1 METFISHIVFTN
13 VDLPL
18 LGLPI
23 TDTVALFMEVLYS
36 KCSSLSISQMKHLG
50 YIWNMEEEKKTKSV
64 DPSLSDKLLKTSCVM
79 ISGEINKDLSD
90 DFAQRM
96 LVLDSESQDPITVYI
111 NSPGGDVDS
120 GFAIYDMIRFVRSEV
135 TVVGMGLVASAAAL
149 IYLSVP
155 KERRVA
161 FPNSTYLIHQPLS
174 QLKGTAI
181 EIDIYAKKLGE
192 LRIKLDKVIADAV
205 GKSVEDVSKDT
216 ERDHWLSAEEA
227 EAYGIVGRIIT
238 NKCDL

>member
-1 METFISHIVFTN
+1 M
-13 VDLPL
+13 
-18 LGLPI
+18 
-23 TDTVALFMEVLYS
+23 
-36 KCSSLSISQMKHLG
+36 G
-50 YIWNMEEEKKTKSV
+50 YIVSMEEKKTTAP
-64 DPSLSDKLLKTSCVM
+64 DPSLQDKLMKTRSVM
-79 ISGEINKDLSD
+79 ISGEINKDSAH

-120 GFAIYDMIRFVRSEV
+120 GFAIYDMIRFVESPV

-155 KERRVA
+155 AERRVA

-181 EIDIYAKKLGE
+181 ELEIYAQKLE
-192 LRIKLDKVIADAV
+192 ALRHKLDKVIAEAT
-205 GKSVEDVSKDT
+205 GASLEKVEADT
-216 ERDHWLSAEEA
+216 ERDHWLTAEEA
-227 EAYGIVGRIIT
+227 KAYGIVGRIVESRRDI
-238 NKCDL
+238 